1 MTNPRQDLFDMLALV
16 GKALGNGHRLA
27 LLEQLA
33 QGEASVDSLANCT
46 NLTVGNTSQHLQH
59 LRRAGLVT
67 ARRESRQIF
76 YQLTDERIPLLMGM
90 MRQIAETN
98 LAEMERLIS
107 QLFHDTD
114 AKDPL
119 EAISRD
125 ALKDA
130 IEKGNVTLLDVRPE
144 GEYHSGHLQ
153 GAVNIPVDQLEQ
165 MLDHLP
171 ADREVM
177 AYCRGPYCIWSHE
190 AAQILRSHGFKVRRY
205 EEGYPEWKAA
215 GFPTE

>member
-98 LAEMERLIS
+98 LAEMERLIG

-114 AKDPL
+114 AKEPL

-153 GAVNIPVDQLEQ
+153 GAVNIPIDQLEQ
-165 MLDHLP
+165 MLDRLP

-190 AAQILRSHGFKVRRY
+190 AAQILRSHGFQVRRY